1 MKREVLPLFPLQTV
15 LFPGGPLS
23 LRIFEPRYLDLVRD
37 CTSGDSEFGVCL
49 VRNSDQPGLPTAPFG
64 IGTTARIIDFFTME
78 DGLLGIRASGID
90 RFLIHSTTIRDNG
103 LLTGEIDR
111 LPAEPEALLDEQFLL
126 LRTVLERMLEQVG
139 SLYPRFGERELS
151 DATWVGY
158 RLAELLPLEPA
169 EKQQLLE
176 MDDAEQ
182 RLYQITELIPRFQKD

>member
-1 MKREVLPLFPLQTV
+1 MNREVLPLFPLQTV

-37 CTSGDSEFGVCL
+37 CTSNDSEFGICL
-49 VRNSDQPGLPTAPFG
+49 IRERDDPSRSSAPFR

-78 DGLLGIRASGID
+78 DGLLGIRACGTD
-90 RFLIHSTTIRDNG
+90 RFLIHSTSVRDSG

-111 LPAEPEALLDEQFLL
+111 LPPEPEALLDEQFLL

-176 MDDAEQ
+176 LEDAEQ
-182 RLYQITELIPRFQKD
+182 RLYQIIKLLPRFQKA

>member
-1 MKREVLPLFPLQTV
+1 MSREVLPLFPLKTV

-37 CTSGDSEFGVCL
+37 CTSNDSEFGVCL
-49 VRNSDQPGLPTAPFG
+49 IDQGEEGSQTSTPFR

-78 DGLLGIRASGID
+78 DGLLGIRASGGD
-90 RFLIHSTTIRDNG
+90 RFLTHGTSVRDNG

-111 LPAEPEALLDEQFLL
+111 LPPEPEALLDEQFLL

-169 EKQQLLE
+169 EKQELLE
-176 MDDAEQ
+176 LEDAEQ
-182 RLYQITELIPRFQKD
+182 RLYQITELMPRFQKE

>member
-1 MKREVLPLFPLQTV
+1 MKREDLPLFPLQTV

-37 CTSGDSEFGVCL
+37 CTSSDNEFGVCL
-49 VRNSDQPGLPTAPFG
+49 VNKSDDPEQPTKPVR
-64 IGTTARIIDFFTME
+64 IGTTARIVDFFTME
-78 DGLLGIRASGID
+78 DGLLGIRACGVD
-90 RFLIHSTTIRDNG
+90 RFLVHSTSTRANG
-103 LLTGEIDR
+103 LLTGKIER
-111 LPAEPEALLDEQFLL
+111 LPCEPEALLDEQFLL

-158 RLAELLPLEPA
+158 RLAELLPLEPD

-176 MDDAEQ
+176 LEDAEQ
-182 RLYQITELIPRFQKD
+182 RLYQITELMPRFQKD

>member
-1 MKREVLPLFPLQTV
+1 MNREILPLFPLQTV

-37 CTSGDSEFGVCL
+37 CTSNDSEFGICL
-49 VRNSDQPGLPTAPFG
+49 IRENDDPSRSSAPFR

-78 DGLLGIRASGID
+78 DGLLGIRACGTD
-90 RFLIHSTTIRDNG
+90 
-103 LLTGEIDR
+103 EIDR
-111 LPAEPEALLDEQFLL
+111 LPPEPEALLDEQFLL

-176 MDDAEQ
+176 LEDAEQ
-182 RLYQITELIPRFQKD
+182 RLYQIIKLLPRFQKA

>member
-1 MKREVLPLFPLQTV
+1 MSREMLPLFPLQTV

-37 CTSGDSEFGVCL
+37 CTSNESEFGVCL
-49 VRNSDQPGLPTAPFG
+49 VNDSEEPLRSTTPFR

-78 DGLLGIRASGID
+78 DGLLGIRACGTD
-90 RFLIHSTTIRDNG
+90 RFLIHSTSVRDNG

-111 LPAEPEALLDEQFLL
+111 LLPEPEALLDEQFLL

-158 RLAELLPLEPA
+158 RLAELLPLEPG

-176 MDDAEQ
+176 MEDAEQ
-182 RLYQITELIPRFQKD
+182 RLYQITELMPRFQKG